1 MHAAPTPFHATDRS
15 PSIQTEKLRQRLE
28 HAESTIA
35 ELARTC
41 ASHKDVP
48 DSLKQTIQQL
58 DDQARECHA
67 RVKGAEDQQTFV
79 EAIDKLEANSD
90 RAKMACRN
98 ASGKV
103 DHAVASA
110 MMRAHEELS
119 QLKHKLH

>member
-1 MHAAPTPFHATDRS
+1 M
-15 PSIQTEKLRQRLE
+15 QTEKLRQHLE

-58 DDQARECHA
+58 DDQAHECHA
-67 RVKGAEDQQTFV
+67 RLEGAEDQQTFV
-79 EAIDKLEANSD
+79 EAIGKLEAYSD
-90 RAKMACRN
+90 RAKTACQN

-103 DHAVASA
+103 DHAVESA
-110 MMRAHEELS
+110 VMRAHEALS